1 MNNSKSLKRKAR
13 AEQQEKQGKKVIT
26 GIAIA
31 LLVLG
36 IITLVVAF
44 G

>member
-31 LLVLG
+31 YQHKTHSLLL
-36 IITLVVAF
+36 
-44 G
+44 